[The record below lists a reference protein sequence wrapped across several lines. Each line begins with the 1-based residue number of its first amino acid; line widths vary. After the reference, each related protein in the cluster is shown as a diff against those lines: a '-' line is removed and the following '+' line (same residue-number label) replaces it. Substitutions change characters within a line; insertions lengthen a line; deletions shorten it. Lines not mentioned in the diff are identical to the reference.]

1 LFLFTH
7 TPRLSRR
14 FLGLILIVTSAIA
27 AAQTPPT
34 PTLARTL
41 DLHTH
46 AEWRVN
52 AQMQFDREGRL
63 LILYRDKANLTPNG
77 NWHLIR
83 LRDPLSS
90 KPLRE
95 ELAFSLP
102 QEPEV
107 PRATDRWDDFHS
119 ALLLDSSSHAF
130 VVFAGATCD
139 ELPGPKPTTS
149 GNNVKCHNFSSGVSV
164 DLKAFR
170 VVAIQDI
177 SDHLDAREPWRK
189 PATVNEQGELLT
201 LHLGK
206 EDWQITFFDP
216 QLKAVRV
223 VNLDANKDN
232 SALLAFCSPTPEAT
246 LRCQSFSN
254 KPPFLVTQAGI
265 QPLPPSIN
273 PSCKAGGE
281 ATATQA
287 GFGIDTRTN
296 AQKIVESNAL
306 CRLDAASTAS
316 PLLLPLC
323 HQGWRLAGISPD
335 YHSVLADCSEM
346 TDLLD
351 TWFYISRN
359 DIEVVDASTLQP
371 IAYLKL
377 STRSRIA
384 EAIFH
389 ADSRTIFA
397 TLKEGETLKLYTIPD
412 MPKP

>member
-1 LFLFTH
+1 MFLFTH

-206 EDWQITFFDP
+206 EDW
-216 QLKAVRV
+216 
-223 VNLDANKDN
+223 
-232 SALLAFCSPTPEAT
+232 
-246 LRCQSFSN
+246 
-254 KPPFLVTQAGI
+254 
-265 QPLPPSIN
+265 
-273 PSCKAGGE
+273 
-281 ATATQA
+281 
-287 GFGIDTRTN
+287 
-296 AQKIVESNAL
+296 
-306 CRLDAASTAS
+306 
-316 PLLLPLC
+316 
-323 HQGWRLAGISPD
+323 
-335 YHSVLADCSEM
+335 
-346 TDLLD
+346 
-351 TWFYISRN
+351 
-359 DIEVVDASTLQP
+359 
-371 IAYLKL
+371 
-377 STRSRIA
+377 
-384 EAIFH
+384 
-389 ADSRTIFA
+389 
-397 TLKEGETLKLYTIPD
+397 
-412 MPKP
+412 